1 MPVFRQASDAA
12 QGDVKLEA
20 ITQPLYDQQT
30 IATGASTTSFFQ
42 NPNGR
47 SRFYTNLETAG
58 SLTWPKRYSIKAFRI
73 VPSPSAAAQNIQNF
87 YANGY
92 FIFRVGE
99 KDYFTSPL
107 HLITPGCGLLVWNII
122 GAAAPAAPAN
132 GINVATNGEANHR
145 NIYIL
150 QHSIW
155 LPSVQNFRGIIEM
168 LSTFATTASIDTWC
182 YLEGELFREIQ

>member
-20 ITQPLYDQQT
+20 ITQPLYDEQD

-42 NPNGR
+42 NPSGR
-47 SRFYTNLETAG
+47 SRFFTNLETAG

-73 VPSPSAAAQNIQNF
+73 VPTPAAAAQNIQNF
-87 YANGY
+87 YANGNMT
-92 FIFRVGE
+92 FRVGE
-99 KDYFTSPL
+99 KDYFVSPL
-107 HLITPGCGLLVWNII
+107 HLITPGCGLLVWNIL
-122 GAAAPAAPAN
+122 GAAAALAPAN
-132 GINVATNGEANHR
+132 TLNVATNGESNHR

-150 QHSIW
+150 QHAIW
-155 LPSVQNFRGIIEM
+155 LPSVQNFRGIVEM
-168 LSTFATTASIDTWC
+168 IATFTTSATIAVWM

>member
-20 ITQPLYDQQT
+20 ITQPLYDEQT
-30 IATGASTTSFFQ
+30 IATGASSTSFFQ
-42 NPNGR
+42 NPSGR
-47 SRFYTNLETAG
+47 SRFFTNLETAG

-73 VPSPSAAAQNIQNF
+73 VPSPAAAAQNVQNF

-92 FIFRVGE
+92 FVFRVGE

-132 GINVATNGEANHR
+132 GINVATNGESNHR

-150 QHSIW
+150 QHAIW
-155 LPSVQNFRGIIEM
+155 LPSVQNFRGIVEM
-168 LSTFATTASIDTWC
+168 LSTFSTSASIDTWM

>member
-20 ITQPLYDQQT
+20 ITQPLYDGQT

-47 SRFYTNLETAG
+47 SRFFTNLETAG
-58 SLTWPKRYSIKAFRI
+58 SLTWPKRYSVKAFRI
-73 VPSPSAAAQNIQNF
+73 VPSPAAAAQNVQNF

-92 FIFRVGE
+92 FVFRVGE

-107 HLITPGCGLLVWNII
+107 HLLTPGVGLQVWNIL
-122 GAAAPAAPAN
+122 GAAAAAAPAA
-132 GINVATNGEANHR
+132 GLNVAQNGEPNHR

-150 QHSIW
+150 QHSVW
-155 LPSVQNFRGIIEM
+155 LPSVQNFRAIVEM
-168 LSTFATTASIDTWC
+168 LSTFTTSASIDVWT

>member
-20 ITQPLYDQQT
+20 ITQPLYDEQD
-30 IATGASTTSFFQ
+30 IVTGASTVSFFQ

-47 SRFYTNLETAG
+47 SRFFTNLETAG
-58 SLTWPKRYSIKAFRI
+58 SLTWPKRFSVKAFRL
-73 VPSPSAAAQNIQNF
+73 VPSPAALAQNVQSF

-92 FIFRVGE
+92 FVFRVGE
-99 KDYFTSPL
+99 KDYFVSPT
-107 HLITPGCGLLVWNII
+107 HLITPGVGLLVWNLI
-122 GAAAPAAPAN
+122 GAAAPLAPAN
-132 GINVATNGEANHR
+132 GYNVATNGESNHR

-155 LPSVQNFRGIIEM
+155 LPSVQNFRAIVEM
-168 LSTFATTASIDTWC
+168 LSTFSTTATIPTWC